1 MEKIYEN
8 YALLIV
14 KVGVNVQKGQDVII
28 NASTRISEFV
38 EYVVKAD
45 YKAGAKRVSV
55 EWKNDAIT
63 RLDRLYQSEEEL
75 GIVLPWEE
83 AKAKYDAP

>member
-28 NASTRISEFV
+28 NASTRI
-38 EYVVKAD
+38 
-45 YKAGAKRVSV
+45 
-55 EWKNDAIT
+55 
-63 RLDRLYQSEEEL
+63 
-75 GIVLPWEE
+75 
-83 AKAKYDAP
+83 